1 MVRSDFSSK
10 NNLEFLEQIAQL
22 ERQLFPNDAW
32 TAQSIENLLQAD
44 INDVLIFQQDDV
56 LQGYCLYQKL
66 FETAEIL
73 RIGVNPR
80 LQQQG
85 IGTQIFVQLIQI
97 LVQRLVETLM
107 LEVRADNFLAINF
120 YKKHGFSQ
128 IHTRKGYY
136 LLNNG
141 QKIDGLIL
149 QKQLWGFG

>member
-1 MVRSDFSSK
+1 MVHSHFSSK
-10 NNLEFLEQIAQL
+10 ANPKFLEQIAML

-32 TAQSIENLLQAD
+32 TAQSIENLLKAD
-44 INDVLIFQQDDV
+44 INDVLIFQQDEV

-97 LVQRLVETLM
+97 LAQGLVKTLM
-107 LEVRADNFLAINF
+107 LEVRADNFLAIKF
-120 YKKHGFSQ
+120 YQKHGFSQ
-128 IHTRKGYY
+128 IYTRKGYY

-149 QKQLWGFG
+149 QKQLWEFG